1 VVRSTLDVFDR
12 FTSKAYVSVLT
23 PSVGADYFFAHGQ
36 YHIRSSDPVIEP
48 MLQSVPDPFDSYGHP
63 HSEDQIFSILPPL
76 SILAP
81 SSSPGP
87 LTATPQTV
95 TSDVFA
101 TGTSTGWTHGNG
113 TLYSDAVSEWADAV
127 PSTSSSLLRSPT
139 KPRSSSPPRHPN
151 RPSSQLDTNTR
162 RAESKLRSVLSVI
175 DEAPHTKHVDNVL
188 PPGAEDAVVD
198 PAAKGPSGAR
208 DSGVSWTSFPF
219 GEYPRSESQ
228 DTTPRHSII
237 VPPSPTADV
246 SRADAQ
252 GRQTPESERT
262 TFPISS

>member
-1 VVRSTLDVFDR
+1 
-12 FTSKAYVSVLT
+12 
-23 PSVGADYFFAHGQ
+23 
-36 YHIRSSDPVIEP
+36 

-87 LTATPQTV
+87 LTVTPQTV

-101 TGTSTGWTHGNG
+101 TGTSAGWAQGNG
-113 TLYSDAVSEWADAV
+113 TFYSDAVSEWADAV

-139 KPRSSSPPRHPN
+139 KPRSSSPPQRPN
-151 RPSSQLDTNTR
+151 RPSSPPDSNSH

-175 DEAPHTKHVDNVL
+175 DEAPHTKHVDNVMSRSE
-188 PPGAEDAVVD
+188 EDAAVD
-198 PAAKGPSGAR
+198 PAANGPSGAR

-237 VPPSPTADV
+237 GPPSPTLDL

-252 GRQTPESERT
+252 GRQTPESDNVPNIFMT
-262 TFPISS
+262 PYTA

>member
-1 VVRSTLDVFDR
+1 
-12 FTSKAYVSVLT
+12 
-23 PSVGADYFFAHGQ
+23 
-36 YHIRSSDPVIEP
+36 

-87 LTATPQTV
+87 LTVTPQTV

-101 TGTSTGWTHGNG
+101 TGTSAGWAQGNG

-139 KPRSSSPPRHPN
+139 KPRSSSPPQRPN
-151 RPSSQLDTNTR
+151 RPSSPPDSNSH

-175 DEAPHTKHVDNVL
+175 DEAPHTKHVDNVMSRSE
-188 PPGAEDAVVD
+188 EDAVVD
-198 PAAKGPSGAR
+198 PAANGPSGAR

-237 VPPSPTADV
+237 GPPSPTLDL

-252 GRQTPESERT
+252 GRQTPESDNVPNVFMT
-262 TFPISS
+262 PYTA